1 MLSNSS
7 EIFKEDLASF
17 CLAQILRESTRLY
30 AALISIRWSV
40 TLCKARD
47 SGVNE
52 GRGTKPWSQL
62 CHTTAI
68 SWWLDPLMES
78 SIWDVVVSGQRLDV
92 YSLGSPNRWFSW
104 RAPLP
109 LKVCVLVSRV
119 HDVVPSG
126 QLSAGSWGPRVGITA
141 CWTWGPWAWWLPLPY
156 YPLFYIVRRISFCF
170 FFFFMSGVCLWSFL
184 SYYRPLSFQ
193 EASPES
199 LAILSACVGPRPS
212 APHAW
217 DCLSLLLPL
226 LPCPGCCLSNLL
238 LSVGFASSGIFL
250 SVRAGVQVSQEHPL
264 S

>member
-1 MLSNSS
+1 MLETGSLSPRQLNSQ
-7 EIFKEDLASF
+7 ETPLVWDLV
-17 CLAQILRESTRLY
+17 E
-30 AALISIRWSV
+30 ALF
-40 TLCKARD
+40 LEA
-47 SGVNE
+47 
-52 GRGTKPWSQL
+52 L
-62 CHTTAI
+62 LL
-68 SWWLDPLMES
+68 LDKES
-78 SIWDVVVSGQRLDV
+78 S
-92 YSLGSPNRWFSW
+92 Y
-104 RAPLP
+104 
-109 LKVCVLVSRV
+109 K
-119 HDVVPSG
+119 
-126 QLSAGSWGPRVGITA
+126 
-141 CWTWGPWAWWLPLPY
+141 
-156 YPLFYIVRRISFCF
+156 ISFCV